1 MRFSNRAA
9 VVLLGGVGI
18 TLALG
23 NLVTTAVRT
32 TIPRRL
38 DTKVVARTSGR
49 EKHPGFDDAC
59 LLTLDDGRTI
69 QVEPEIFHAVATG
82 DHLQKDRW
90 DEELKINDRL
100 LSLHSS
106 ADEQGMI
113 RVMPLALAVI
123 LAQFGWAVRK

>member
-1 MRFSNRAA
+1 MRFSNRQA
-9 VVLLGGVGI
+9 VVLLGVAGMA
-18 TLALG
+18 LSLG

-38 DTKVVARTSGR
+38 NATVESRTSGR

-69 QVEPEIFHAVATG
+69 QVEPELFHAVTAG
-82 DHLQKDRW
+82 DRLQKDRW
-90 DEELKINDRL
+90 DEEMKVNDRT
-100 LSLHSS
+100 LSLRSS

-113 RVMPLALAVI
+113 RVMPLALVVM
-123 LAQFGWAVRK
+123 LAQFACAIKK